1 MTAEPNPRPDRRR
14 PRRLSLFSGR
24 PKGMWQRTYD
34 RLRDEIIAAQMRVD
48 EAFVLGV
55 ERLLAR
61 LDRPKRRKGFCR

>member
-1 MTAEPNPRPDRRR
+1 
-14 PRRLSLFSGR
+14 
-24 PKGMWQRTYD
+24 MWQRTYD